1 MTQTQQ
7 SILEMFTKLGQDL
20 KIPSVDMEKIIAH
33 HRKNLEAL
41 SASGKAAAE
50 GAAAFAAKQRE
61 IVEAAIRDIQ
71 SAAQNFK
78 LPGSPQEAMAAQSEF
93 AKRSIDAAIQN
104 TKDLAELVQKS
115 NQDAMRIIQDRMK
128 ESFEEIKS
136 SFTKK

>member
-78 LPGSPQEAMAAQSEF
+78 MPGSPQEAMAAQSEF

>member
-1 MTQTQQ
+1 MTQTPQ

-61 IVEAAIRDIQ
+61 IVEAAIKDIQ
-71 SAAQNFK
+71 SAALNFK
-78 LPGSPQEAMAAQSEF
+78 MPGSPQEAMAAQSEF

>member
-61 IVEAAIRDIQ
+61 IVEAAIKDIQ
-71 SAAQNFK
+71 AAAQNFK
-78 LPGSPQEAMAAQSEF
+78 MPGSPQEAMAAQSEF